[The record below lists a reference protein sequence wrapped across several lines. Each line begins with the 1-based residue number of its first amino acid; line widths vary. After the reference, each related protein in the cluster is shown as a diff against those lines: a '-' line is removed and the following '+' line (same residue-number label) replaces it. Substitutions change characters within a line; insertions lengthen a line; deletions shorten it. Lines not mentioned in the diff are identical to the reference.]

1 MEHLVRL
8 GRQARWYVSSLMGD
22 NHYQRYLTHRR
33 RDHPGE
39 PVLSEAQYWRV
50 RHRHAEM
57 NPGARCC

>member
-1 MEHLVRL
+1 
-8 GRQARWYVSSLMGD
+8 MGD

-50 RHRHAEM
+50 RHRQTETS
-57 NPGARCC
+57 PGARCC

>member
-1 MEHLVRL
+1 MGHAARLVRHL
-8 GRQARWYVSSLMGD
+8 RWYIASLMGD

-39 PVLSEAQYWRV
+39 PVLSEAQYWRM
-50 RHRHAEM
+50 RHKQTET